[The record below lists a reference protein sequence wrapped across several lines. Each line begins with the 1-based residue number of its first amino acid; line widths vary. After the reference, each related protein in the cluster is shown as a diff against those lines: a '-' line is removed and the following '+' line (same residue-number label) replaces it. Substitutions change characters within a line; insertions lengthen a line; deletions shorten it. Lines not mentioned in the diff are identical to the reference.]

1 MYSNNRVEVF
11 HGDGRLGE
19 LEIYPSRELNQQE
32 DDVMKQ
38 RKKKQREVM
47 ELAKMGIRISHFSQ
61 SGERCPPLAILTT
74 ISSCGLCFKLE
85 ASPSPAQESLSLFY
99 SSCLRDNKVSKP
111 YEPLSLTQT

>member
-11 HGDGRLGE
+11 YEDGRVGE
-19 LEIYPSRELNQQE
+19 MEIYPSRDLQQQQQQE

-47 ELAKMGIRISHFSQ
+47 EEAKMGIRISHFSQ
-61 SGERCPPLAILTT
+61 SSERCPPLAVLTT

-85 ASPSPAQESLSLFY
+85 ASASPAQESLSLFY
-99 SSCLRDNKVSKP
+99 SSCLKDNKV
-111 YEPLSLTQT
+111 YYT